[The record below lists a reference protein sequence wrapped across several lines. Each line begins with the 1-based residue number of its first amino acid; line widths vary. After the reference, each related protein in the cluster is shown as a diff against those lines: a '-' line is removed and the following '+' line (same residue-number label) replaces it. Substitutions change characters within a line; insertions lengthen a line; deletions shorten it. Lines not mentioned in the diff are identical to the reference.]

1 MSGAH
6 VTGSEDGMN
15 QRVKDLSLAARQ
27 LPADELSELVDDL
40 LVALHQADP
49 EWNKVWAAE
58 ADRRIEAYNA
68 GRMKAVP
75 AAEVLRRLGKP

>member
-1 MSGAH
+1 
-6 VTGSEDGMN
+6 MN
-15 QRVKDLSLAARQ
+15 KTVRDLSLAARQ

-49 EWNKVWAAE
+49 EWNKAWAAE
-58 ADRRIEAYNA
+58 ANRRIEAYNA
-68 GRMKAVP
+68 GQMKAVP

>member
-1 MSGAH
+1 
-6 VTGSEDGMN
+6 MN

-40 LVALHQADP
+40 LAALQQLDP
-49 EWNKVWAAE
+49 DWNKAWAKE

-68 GRMKAVP
+68 GQMKAVP